1 MNRRRF
7 ILSSTIVVAL
17 QTGSSSALEKAFQ
30 SDTAVHDQTL
40 RDRLM
45 RDPLRPQYHLLPQAG
60 FIGDPCAP
68 RYFRG
73 QYHAFFHGSFGGTGW
88 HHATSPD
95 LVHWKHMPIALAPSA
110 NFYDS
115 YGTFTGSV
123 LPSDEGTSVIYTGV
137 TKVPTEQETIRNE
150 GLREVQCIATSTDDE
165 LRTWH
170 KLDKPVIETPPL
182 GVRVTGFRD
191 PFSWKDGDTW
201 YVGVGS
207 GFPQIG
213 GAVLL
218 YRSRDAR
225 HWEYMHPL
233 ARGTWN
239 GESSSNP
246 VPSGEM
252 WECPDFFPLGD
263 KHVLI
268 YSTEHTTF
276 WQVGTFDK
284 RELLFRPERGGLL
297 DHGAYYAAKSMLD
310 GKNRRIVWGWVQET
324 RSRESVEAAGWS
336 GSMSLPRVLTLGG
349 DNELQIEVASELAS
363 LRTNTVAI
371 HQPHNYNELSNA
383 LSRAII
389 DNRAGEILWSFKA
402 GNGSCGLDMRLYSKA
417 ADSVSVLNIT
427 YANRNGKPFVTIG
440 EKILPLSPD
449 SNGISF
455 VHIWIDGSVIETFV
469 DNRKAITTRCYTAPQ
484 ESGEI
489 HVVWSGPVDML
500 KSLIISGVKPISD
513 DRLTT

>member
-1 MNRRRF
+1 MNRRKF
-7 ILSSTIVVAL
+7 ILSSTMIGAL
-17 QTGSSSALEKAFQ
+17 RSGTSSALEKAFQ
-30 SDTAVHDQTL
+30 SDAAASNKTL
-40 RDRLM
+40 RDQLM

-68 RYFRG
+68 RYFQG
-73 QYHAFFHGSFGGTGW
+73 QYHAFFHGSFGGRGW
-88 HHATSPD
+88 HHAISPD
-95 LVHWKHMPIALAPSA
+95 LVHWKHMPIALSPSA
-110 NFYDS
+110 NSYDS

-123 LPSDEGTSVIYTGV
+123 LPGGEGANVIFTGV

-150 GLREVQCIATSTDDE
+150 GLQEVQCIATSMDDE

-170 KLDKPVIETPPL
+170 KLDKPVIETPPS
-182 GVRVTGFRD
+182 GMKVTGFRD

-213 GAVLL
+213 GTVLL
-218 YRSRDAR
+218 YRSTDGR

-252 WECPDFFPLGD
+252 WECPDFFPLGE

-284 RELLFRPERGGLL
+284 HKLLFQPERGGLL
-297 DHGAYYAAKSMLD
+297 DHGAYYAPKSMLD
-310 GKNRRIVWGWVQET
+310 TKNRRILWGWVQET
-324 RSRESVEAAGWS
+324 RSPQAIEAAGWS
-336 GSMSLPRVLTLGG
+336 GSMSLPRVLTLGN

-363 LRTNTVAI
+363 LRTATVAI
-371 HQPHNYNELSNA
+371 HQPHSSSELGNA

-389 DNRAGEILWSFKA
+389 GNRAGEICCSFKVGD
-402 GNGSCGLDMRLYSKA
+402 GNYGLDLLLYSKSEPA
-417 ADSVSVLNIT
+417 SLLKVIYAIT
-427 YANRNGKPFVTIG
+427 NGKPSVYIG

-449 SNGISF
+449 SGGISF
-455 VHIWIDGSVIETFV
+455 VHIWIDGSIIETFV
-469 DNRKAITTRCYTAPQ
+469 DKKHAITTRCYTVPE

-489 HVVWSGPVDML
+489 HVVWAGAVDML
-500 KSLIISGVKPISD
+500 KSLIISDVRPISD
-513 DRLTT
+513 NRLTT